1 MSTLVMKNK
10 LIYIFLT
17 GFYSGKSKYMPG
29 TSGTLVGVLI
39 FQLISFNT
47 LYENIFLLLV
57 LFLSSILLLNYSY
70 EKSIFLDKD
79 DKSIVIDEILGY
91 LIFMIFFENNI
102 KNVIFGFILFRFFDI
117 VKPFPISLVDKKIK
131 NSFGVM
137 LDDIIAALFSGIIL
151 FIISYVF

>member
-1 MSTLVMKNK
+1 MKNK

-29 TSGTLVGVLI
+29 TFGTLVGVLI

-57 LFLSSILLLNYSY
+57 LFFSSILLLNYSY
-70 EKSIFLDKD
+70 KKSIFLDKD

>member
-29 TSGTLVGVLI
+29 TFGTLVGVLI

-137 LDDIIAALFSGIIL
+137 FDDIIAALFSGIIL
-151 FIISYVF
+151 FMISYVF

>member
-1 MSTLVMKNK
+1 MNILVMKNK

-29 TSGTLVGVLI
+29 TFGTLVGVLI

-57 LFLSSILLLNYSY
+57 LFFSSILLLNYSY
-70 EKSIFLDKD
+70 KKSIFLDKD

-91 LIFMIFFENNI
+91 LIFMIFFENNL
-102 KNVIFGFILFRFFDI
+102 KNVLFGFILFRFFDI
-117 VKPFPISLVDKKIK
+117 VKPFPISLIDKRIK
-131 NSFGVM
+131 NSLGVM

>member
-1 MSTLVMKNK
+1 MSIFVMKNK
-10 LIYIFLT
+10 LINIFLT

-29 TSGTLVGVLI
+29 TFGTLVGVLI

-57 LFLSSILLLNYSY
+57 LFLFSILLLNYSY

-117 VKPFPISLVDKKIK
+117 VKPFPISLVDQKIK

-151 FIISYVF
+151 FMISYVF

>member
-1 MSTLVMKNK
+1 MSILVMKNK

-29 TSGTLVGVLI
+29 TFGTLVGVLI

-151 FIISYVF
+151 FMISYVF

>member
-1 MSTLVMKNK
+1 MNILVMKNK

-29 TSGTLVGVLI
+29 TFGTLVGVLI

-79 DKSIVIDEILGY
+79 DKNIVIDEILGY

-151 FIISYVF
+151 FMISYVF

>member
-29 TSGTLVGVLI
+29 TFGTLVGVLI

-57 LFLSSILLLNYSY
+57 LFFSSIFLLNYSY
-70 EKSIFLDKD
+70 KKSIFLDKD
-79 DKSIVIDEILGY
+79 DKSIVVDEILGY

-137 LDDIIAALFSGIIL
+137 FDDIIAALFSGIIL
-151 FIISYVF
+151 FMISYVF

>member
-1 MSTLVMKNK
+1 MKNK
-10 LIYIFLT
+10 LIYMFLT

-29 TSGTLVGVLI
+29 TFGTLVGVLI

-70 EKSIFLDKD
+70 EKAIFLDKD

-91 LIFMIFFENNI
+91 LFFMIFFENNI
-102 KNVIFGFILFRFFDI
+102 NNVIFGFILFRFFDI

-151 FIISYVF
+151 FMICLSRLQLFF

>member
-1 MSTLVMKNK
+1 MKNK

-29 TSGTLVGVLI
+29 TFGTLVGVLI

-137 LDDIIAALFSGIIL
+137 FDDIIAALFSGIIL
-151 FIISYVF
+151 FMISYVF

>member
-1 MSTLVMKNK
+1 MKNK

-29 TSGTLVGVLI
+29 TFGTLVGVLI

-70 EKSIFLDKD
+70 EKAIF
-79 DKSIVIDEILGY
+79 
-91 LIFMIFFENNI
+91 
-102 KNVIFGFILFRFFDI
+102 
-117 VKPFPISLVDKKIK
+117 
-131 NSFGVM
+131 
-137 LDDIIAALFSGIIL
+137 
-151 FIISYVF
+151 

>member
-1 MSTLVMKNK
+1 MKNK

-29 TSGTLVGVLI
+29 TFGTLVGVLI

-47 LYENIFLLLV
+47 LYENIFLLLT

-70 EKSIFLDKD
+70 DKSIFLDKD

-151 FIISYVF
+151 YIINYVF